1 MLKCLIWNKR
11 LVHCVSFALI
21 HALVTNLSF
30 AALHCTASSWW
41 LLLHLSYHH
50 HRNSWLLSLYELP
63 TQPALHVTARKSGLH
78 FLSFTSD
85 ALKPVG
91 SWRRLPWE
99 TSIFLALHCSVP
111 CSALNRALTVLYQ
124 STHTHINVCVCWT
137 NKPLKN
143 PVTDQGQK
151 TLDCLKKKKKGSI
164 SALFFS
170 QQQGP
175 HVIYNRNNK
184 TLQVGYLCLTTVLAP
199 NRIQKVATVSIEKDS
214 KEKKF
219 QTTFS
224 FLGAI
229 KAQQGLCCLLRV
241 TPSHWCS
248 RYFFFSFYPDICCG
262 SCGI

>member
-1 MLKCLIWNKR
+1 MCVLNKQAPEEPSNR
-11 LVHCVSFALI
+11 PRPE
-21 HALVTNLSF
+21 N
-30 AALHCTASSWW
+30 
-41 LLLHLSYHH
+41 
-50 HRNSWLLSLYELP
+50 
-63 TQPALHVTARKSGLH
+63 SGL
-78 FLSFTSD
+78 
-85 ALKPVG
+85 
-91 SWRRLPWE
+91 
-99 TSIFLALHCSVP
+99 
-111 CSALNRALTVLYQ
+111 
-124 STHTHINVCVCWT
+124 
-137 NKPLKN
+137 
-143 PVTDQGQK
+143 
-151 TLDCLKKKKKGSI
+151 LKKKKKGSI

-241 TPSHWCS
+241 TPSH
-248 RYFFFSFYPDICCG
+248 
-262 SCGI
+262 